1 MSGTDVPDSVT
12 HRGVR
17 EVLRT
22 FAASDWT
29 AMTLEIGGMTITIGK
44 HGPPRAATPAPTPAL
59 QESHVPATGVR
70 ESGFPATPEGPAE
83 APAPAPPA
91 PAAAAAPPT
100 PAPAPPVDT
109 TGLVEVRSPAV
120 GAFWVAPSPGEPPF
134 VEIGSSVGENEQLAI
149 VEVMKLMNP
158 VVTPRAGVVVQV
170 LAANAEMVEYDQALF
185 LIRPTDA

>member
-29 AMTLEIGGMTITIGK
+29 AMTLEIGGITITVGK
-44 HGPPRAATPAPTPAL
+44 NGPPTAVAAPGPAAPAPVL

-70 ESGFPATPEGPAE
+70 ESGFPATPEGPAA
-83 APAPAPPA
+83 APSPPVPAPPV
-91 PAAAAAPPT
+91 
-100 PAPAPPVDT
+100 PPVDT

-134 VEIGSSVGENEQLAI
+134 VEVGSNVGENEQLAI

-170 LAANAEMVEYDQALF
+170 LAANAEMVEYDQVLF
-185 LIRPTDA
+185 LIRPSDA

>member
-1 MSGTDVPDSVT
+1 MSGTDVPESVT

-29 AMTLEIGGMTITIGK
+29 AMTLEIGGMTITVGK
-44 HGPPRAATPAPTPAL
+44 HGPPRAAAPTPAL
-59 QESHVPATGVR
+59 QESHVPATRGR
-70 ESGFPATPEGPAE
+70 ESGFPATPEGPAA
-83 APAPAPPA
+83 APAAPAPPA
-91 PAAAAAPPT
+91 AAPPA
-100 PAPAPPVDT
+100 APAPPVDT

-134 VEIGSSVGENEQLAI
+134 VEVGSSVGENEQLAI

-170 LAANAEMVEYDQALF
+170 LAANAEMVEYDQVLF